1 MSTPLQ
7 SKQAALN
14 EVQKNL
20 DRYSQAA
27 NHLRALAA
35 LNVLSQDEVAS
46 LCHIAGKVMLGAWQI
61 DGQVSALKQ
70 EVDALTPPPEKEPEP
85 THDLTTDP
93 LDALPEDDGEDN
105 SNKPH

>member
-27 NHLRALAA
+27 NHLRSLAA

-61 DGQVSALKQ
+61 DGQVTALRQ
-70 EVDALTPPPEKEPEP
+70 EVAALTPPPEKVPEINGSIDP
-85 THDLTTDP
+85 AP